1 MFWVFN
7 EKVGNET
14 LFTDVNDMLI
24 KDVGETLDE
33 NNSDKMLVFM
43 DMSKEEDAS

>member
-1 MFWVFN
+1 M
-7 EKVGNET
+7 
-14 LFTDVNDMLI
+14 NDMLV

-43 DMSKEEDAS
+43 DTSKEDAS